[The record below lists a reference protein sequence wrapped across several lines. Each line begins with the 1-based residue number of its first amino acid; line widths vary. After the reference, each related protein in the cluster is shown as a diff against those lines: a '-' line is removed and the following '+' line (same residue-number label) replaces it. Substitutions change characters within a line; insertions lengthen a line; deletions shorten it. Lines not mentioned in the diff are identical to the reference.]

1 MVGIAISTNA
11 SLREIADACKDYNLP
26 DSLTSY
32 KNVYLTDGTRAGA
45 GTTSNPIKFS
55 QFAGK
60 SVMYQSTN
68 EQVLS
73 THPWFNSFLIT
84 AISRNCNYYA
94 QCYWGNFSLDNPVI
108 YDKNGNSTVASFG
121 TTYWWQSEG
130 SDRMSISDDGKYLV
144 YRAVIRYYFSQTNPD
159 VPRHTFYVFYRS
171 SASSTTWNY
180 FRNDQTIDFDRVN
193 GQGSAFG
200 DLVVYNGLVYIPT
213 RWYNA
218 GPYLMSIIYTFDPQ
232 NPNNALGVFG
242 TFIGEMIQIA
252 SDTSRVVTVSGGG
265 YVNVYRYDQSGI
277 PIYEMYFVGGEG
289 SVYIDDNCSTILSGT
304 NVWHRNGTT
313 WTQADTSEIVTYQ
326 DYPTSPFMRRLS
338 ADGLRI
344 ITIQYDGYFGVDD
357 NTPQVFQYSPLKN
370 KWYHITNTNNFANIR
385 ELRFHVGQAMGHG
398 GLGISNDGRVF
409 LEYERI
415 NNYAGQVLTTDI
427 SLKK

>member
-11 SLREIADACKDYNLP
+11 SLREIADACKDYDLP

-32 KNVYLTDGTRAGA
+32 KNVYLSDGTRAGA

-73 THPWFNSFLIT
+73 THPWYNSYLT
-84 AISRNCNYYA
+84 TSVSRNCNYYA
-94 QCYWGNFSLDNPVI
+94 QCYLGNSYLENPFI
-108 YDKNGNSTVASFG
+108 YDKNGNSTQASFG
-121 TTYWWQSEG
+121 TAYWWQREG
-130 SDRMSISDDGKYLV
+130 SDRIAISDDGKYLV
-144 YRAVIRYYFSQTNPD
+144 YRAVITYYFSDTNTNQQ
-159 VPRHTFYVFYRS
+159 RHTFYVFYRS

-180 FRNDQTIDFDRVN
+180 FRNDNTIGFDREY
-193 GQGSAFG
+193 GLGSAFG
-200 DLVVYNGLVYIPT
+200 DIVVYNGLVYIPT

-218 GPYLMSIIYTFDPQ
+218 GPYLMSIIYTFDPG

-242 TFIGEMIQIA
+242 TFIAEMLQIS
-252 SDTSRVVTVSGGG
+252 SDTSRVVTTTGG
-265 YVNVYRYDQSGI
+265 YVNVYRYDQSGTQ
-277 PIYEMYFVGGEG
+277 IYEANFSGAEG

-326 DYPTSPFMRRLS
+326 DYPSSPFLRRLS

-344 ITIQYDGYFGVDD
+344 ITVEYDDNYGGD

-370 KWYHITNTNNFANIR
+370 KWYHITNTVNLDNVRETRFA
-385 ELRFHVGQAMGHG
+385 VGQSLGHG

-409 LEYERI
+409 LESERR
-415 NNYAGQVLTTDI
+415 NNYPGQMITTDI